1 MDFDKLAID
10 PDAIENGVEV
20 HFAKDTYVTVRSK
33 RCQAAKD
40 VAASHGL
47 NTSRRKV
54 LRSDINEDLERA
66 LLPILVKSWRGIEV
80 GGKAMPSDTAE
91 QRLAVLLNPKFSFFK
106 EWCIE
111 QAIDDDVFGADIE
124 AAAGN

>member
-1 MDFDKLAID
+1 MDFTKLAID

-20 HFAKDTYVTVRSK
+20 HFAKDTHVTIRSK
-33 RCQAAKD
+33 RCEAAKD
-40 VAASHGL
+40 VAAAHGL
-47 NTSRRKV
+47 NTSRRKM

-80 GGKAMPSDTAE
+80 EGVSMPCDTDK
-91 QRLAVLLNPKFSFFK
+91 QKLALLLDPRFAFFK

-124 AAAGN
+124 GAAGN